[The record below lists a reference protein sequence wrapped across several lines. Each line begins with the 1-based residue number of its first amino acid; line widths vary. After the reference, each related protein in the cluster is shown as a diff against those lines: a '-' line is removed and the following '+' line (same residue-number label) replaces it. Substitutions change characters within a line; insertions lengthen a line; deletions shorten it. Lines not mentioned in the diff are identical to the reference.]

1 MKRLARIVCLAAP
14 GLAFCGPAF
23 GQTAS
28 PEASF
33 ALPKLP
39 PPVLA
44 QPEALLTYYFEPA
57 VGLEYNDN
65 VFRAND
71 GQERD
76 DFALVLAP
84 SGRLV
89 LSGDEVRG
97 EASLGVEVGRYFDFS
112 QNDYEDV
119 DLRGRMTWAYDEA
132 TDFGADVR
140 ARREHNA
147 INENAGDVQRT
158 ADEVT
163 EFYEFAAGVSAERRF
178 DLWTA
183 GLRGDVEYLDFE
195 DTTST
200 TSGPAIFNGDRDL
213 ISFEGGAELG
223 RDVGDGFTLFTEA
236 LAGITNYFTDIEGRN
251 FDRSSTNF
259 GGLVGARYQNPEG
272 DLFAELGAGLLYRDY
287 AADSLDDIFFPGFRA
302 EVRYRPND
310 DALELRARAR
320 TDIRD
325 TDLAAAS
332 GFRNARGDLDAS
344 YDVVDDV
351 TLFAGF
357 GIEWRKFAVE
367 SSLANERTDVL
378 ASGEAGVRYVFLAP
392 TFLEFKARYDERFSD
407 ERAARYDALRLSVSV
422 GAAF

>member
-1 MKRLARIVCLAAP
+1 
-14 GLAFCGPAF
+14 
-23 GQTAS
+23 
-28 PEASF
+28 
-33 ALPKLP
+33 
-39 PPVLA
+39 
-44 QPEALLTYYFEPA
+44 
-57 VGLEYNDN
+57 
-65 VFRAND
+65 
-71 GQERD
+71 
-76 DFALVLAP
+76 
-84 SGRLV
+84 
-89 LSGDEVRG
+89 
-97 EASLGVEVGRYFDFS
+97 
-112 QNDYEDV
+112 
-119 DLRGRMTWAYDEA
+119 
-132 TDFGADVR
+132 
-140 ARREHNA
+140 
-147 INENAGDVQRT
+147 
-158 ADEVT
+158 
-163 EFYEFAAGVSAERRF
+163 
-178 DLWTA
+178 
-183 GLRGDVEYLDFE
+183 
-195 DTTST
+195 
-200 TSGPAIFNGDRDL
+200 
-213 ISFEGGAELG
+213 
-223 RDVGDGFTLFTEA
+223 
-236 LAGITNYFTDIEGRN
+236 
-251 FDRSSTNF
+251 F

-344 YDVVDDV
+344 YDVADDV

>member
-14 GLAFCGPAF
+14 GLALCMPAS
-23 GQTAS
+23 GQTGS
-28 PEASF
+28 PEPSF

-39 PPVLA
+39 PPVQA

-76 DFALVLAP
+76 DFAFVLAP

-89 LSGDEVRG
+89 LTGDDVRG
-97 EASLGVEVGRYFDFS
+97 EASLGIEIGRFFDFT

-119 DLRGRMTWAYDEA
+119 DLRGRMTWAYDDV

-163 EFYEFAAGVSAERRF
+163 EFYELEAGLSAERRF

-183 GLRGDVEYLDFE
+183 GLTGDVQYLDFE

-200 TSGPAIFNGDRDL
+200 SSGPKIFNGDRDL
-213 ISFEGGAELG
+213 ISFEGGAQLG
-223 RDVGDGFTLFTEA
+223 RDIGGGVTLFAEA
-236 LAGITNYFTDIEGRN
+236 LAGHTNYFTNIEGRN
-251 FDRSSTNF
+251 FDRSSANF
-259 GGLVGARYQNPEG
+259 GGLAGARYKSPGG

-287 AADSLDDIFFPGFRA
+287 AADSLDDVLFPGFRA
-302 EVRYRPND
+302 EVRYRPDN
-310 DALELRARAR
+310 DALEVRARAR

-325 TDLAAAS
+325 TDLVVAS
-332 GFRNARGDLDAS
+332 GFKNARADLDAS
-344 YDVVDDV
+344 YDIADDL
-351 TLFAGF
+351 TAFAGL
-357 GIEWRKFAVE
+357 GLEWREFAVD
-367 SSLANERTDVL
+367 SSLSDERTDIL
-378 ASGEAGVRYVFLAP
+378 ASGEAGVRYIFLAP
-392 TFLEFKARYDERFSD
+392 TFVEFKARYDERYSD
-407 ERAARYDALRLSVSV
+407 ERAARYDALRLSISV